1 MPQVSKMTA
10 QESLTYFFTYPTKD
24 GMTALNVALENDVP
38 EFRKTLY
45 DMLTTNLQVCYK
57 KSQNH

>member
-1 MPQVSKMTA
+1 MTA